1 MSTAAEVAKKEEE
14 ALAKQRAAEEKKK
27 TADKM
32 EAGTIRI
39 IFTYSESVSTHFSL
53 PCNTLYAH
61 RQ

>member
-32 EAGTIRI
+32 AAGTRI
-39 IFTYSESVSTHFSL
+39 IFTFSESVSTHFSP

-61 RQ
+61 LQ